1 MKFSINH
8 RVTKEAIITIE
19 YEKGQNKWLLA
30 VRAAI
35 ESKANLSWADLS
47 KADLSEANLSEA
59 DLSWANLSWA
69 NLSWANLSK
78 ANLSEADLSKAD
90 LSEADLSEAD
100 LSGADLSEAN
110 LSGANLSKANLDFSS
125 GFTFACKTFNIK
137 ADLRLASQLAYHFC
151 RFDFQDC
158 EEAKQA
164 QAALKELANRFHRV
178 EECGRIE

>member
-35 ESKANLSWADLS
+35 E
-47 KADLSEANLSEA
+47 
-59 DLSWANLSWA
+59 
-69 NLSWANLSK
+69 
-78 ANLSEADLSKAD
+78 
-90 LSEADLSEAD
+90 
-100 LSGADLSEAN
+100 SEAN